1 MKSRTKLAAI
11 AGTVVAVGGLAGSLA
26 ATSASA
32 ATVNIPKP
40 APHACA
46 YNLNGGNE
54 VSLTYLGNTYTY
66 PVVLHE
72 SADGLITGFLLD
84 KGLPTGHQV
93 LRVDGACFRSN
104 VTLDT
109 EYGLPSVQGL
119 RDETMRIT
127 AISPF
132 RGTAA
137 GVWDETG
144 TEAGSGVASLVFPI
158 HRF

>member
-1 MKSRTKLAAI
+1 MKHRRITALAAT
-11 AGTVVAVGGLAGSLA
+11 AVAVGGTLAGLA

-32 ATVNIPKP
+32 APVNLPRP
-40 APHACA
+40 TPHVCA
-46 YNLNGGNE
+46 YNFSGGNILE
-54 VSLTYLGNTYTY
+54 LTYLGNTYDY

-72 SADGLITGFLLD
+72 SPDGLVTGFLLD
-84 KGLPTGHQV
+84 KGLPPGHQV

-119 RDETMRIT
+119 RDETMRVT
-127 AISPF
+127 PISPH

-144 TEAGSGVASLVFPI
+144 TEAGSGASSLLFPV